1 MAKKKATAPSVSKSD
16 AVRELLAA
24 HPNAGVKEIKT
35 KLEAKGISVSV
46 ALISKL
52 KYSRQPARGRKA
64 SRRTGGASKA
74 DAIRVKFD
82 QLGRDARPRD
92 VIAALKSEGVTVTSA
107 QVSML
112 RNKASKLGATKNGSS
127 RGHVSGAV
135 SYEHLLAAK
144 QLAERLGGVENA
156 RQALESFARLV
167 SAS

>member
-1 MAKKKATAPSVSKSD
+1 MAKKKMTAPGVSKSD
-16 AVRELLAA
+16 AIRELLAA
-24 HPNAGVKEIKT
+24 QPKAGVKEIKA
-35 KLEAKGISVSV
+35 KLDAKGIQASV

-52 KYSRQPARGRKA
+52 KYSRKPARGRKA
-64 SRRTGGASKA
+64 LRKGGASKA

-112 RNKASKLGATKNGSS
+112 RNRLPKNGAAKNGSP
-127 RGHVSGAV
+127 RGQASSAV
-135 SYEHLLAAK
+135 SFEHLLAAK

-167 SAS
+167 SVS